1 MPIKLSKIKPNPNNP
16 RVIRDENY
24 KKLINS
30 IDELFKGL
38 YLRPIAITE
47 DGTIIGGNQRYR
59 ALKELGYKEIP
70 DECVVVAK
78 DWTQE
83 EIDRFII
90 LDNSTSGEWDWD
102 ALANNWDED
111 LLKQYNI
118 WKMPEEILAPMDALI
133 DVTPVDLDMEDNKP
147 KMTDDGYSLFE
158 LVMLHENKLE
168 LLDTL
173 NEIKRGLLFEKLED
187 ALMELI
193 RIYKKSN

>member
-16 RVIRDENY
+16 RVIRDENF
-24 KKLINS
+24 KKLISS

-38 YLRPIAITE
+38 YLRPIAVTE
-47 DGTIIGGNQRYR
+47 DNIIIGGNQRYR
-59 ALKELGYKEIP
+59 ALQHLGYKEVP

-78 DWTQE
+78 GWTKE

-90 LDNSTSGEWDWD
+90 LDNSNHGEWDWD
-102 ALANNWDED
+102 NLANDWDEG
-111 LLKQYNI
+111 LLKMYNV
-118 WKMPEEILAPMDALI
+118 WKAPEEIFAPIDALI
-133 DVTPVDLDMEDNKP
+133 DVDPLDFDSDNKP

>member
-16 RVIRDENY
+16 RVIRDENF
-24 KKLINS
+24 KKLISS

-38 YLRPIAITE
+38 YLRPIAVTE
-47 DGTIIGGNQRYR
+47 DNIIIGGNQRYR
-59 ALKELGYKEIP
+59 ALQHLGYKEVP
-70 DECVVVAK
+70 DECIVVAK
-78 DWTQE
+78 GWTKE

-90 LDNSTSGEWDWD
+90 LDNSNHGEWDWD
-102 ALANNWDED
+102 NLANDWDEG
-111 LLKQYNI
+111 LLKMYNV
-118 WKMPEEILAPMDALI
+118 WKAPEEILAPIDALI
-133 DVTPVDLDMEDNKP
+133 DVEPLDFDSDNKP

>member
-16 RVIRDENY
+16 RVIRDENF
-24 KKLINS
+24 KKLISS

-38 YLRPIAITE
+38 YLRPIAVTE
-47 DGTIIGGNQRYR
+47 DNIIIGGNQRYR
-59 ALKELGYKEIP
+59 ALQHLGYKEVP
-70 DECVVVAK
+70 DECIVVAK
-78 DWTQE
+78 GWTKE

-90 LDNSTSGEWDWD
+90 LDNSNHGEWDWD
-102 ALANNWDED
+102 NLANDWDEG
-111 LLKQYNI
+111 LLKMYNV
-118 WKMPEEILAPMDALI
+118 WKAPEEILAPIDALI
-133 DVTPVDLDMEDNKP
+133 DVEQLDFDSDNKP

>member
-16 RVIRDENY
+16 RVIRDENF
-24 KKLINS
+24 KKLISS

-47 DGTIIGGNQRYR
+47 DNIIIGGNQRYR
-59 ALKELGYKEIP
+59 ALQQLGYKEIP
-70 DECVVVAK
+70 DECIVVAK
-78 DWTQE
+78 GWSKE

-90 LDNSTSGEWDWD
+90 LDNTTSGEWDWD
-102 ALANNWDED
+102 DLANNWNED
-111 LLKQYNI
+111 LLRMYNV
-118 WKMPEEILAPMDALI
+118 WKAPEEILAPMDALI
-133 DVTPVDLDMEDNKP
+133 DVEPLDFDSDNKP